1 MCMRKTDNHVI
12 CKYNGAIFL
21 SQLASNCICSMSSL
35 VGTLLVTMNSSVNKR
50 SYLQASYAAVNA
62 AIILNPC
69 TPTIYQ
75 GSSVNV
81 SIAEDLCMS

>member
-1 MCMRKTDNHVI
+1 MLVYASVRVCACETDNHVI

-21 SQLASNCICSMSSL
+21 SQLASNCICSVSSL
-35 VGTLLVTMNSSVNKR
+35 VGTLLVTMNNSVNKR
-50 SYLQASYAAVNA
+50 SYLQASYAA

-75 GSSVNV
+75 GV
-81 SIAEDLCMS
+81 